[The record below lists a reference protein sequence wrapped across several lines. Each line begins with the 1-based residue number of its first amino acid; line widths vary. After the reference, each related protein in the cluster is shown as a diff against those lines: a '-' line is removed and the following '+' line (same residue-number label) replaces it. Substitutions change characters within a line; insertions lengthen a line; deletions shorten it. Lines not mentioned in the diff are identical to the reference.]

1 MTTFARLTRPKLR
14 ALAPGESLHEHGITF
29 TRLAN
34 GDGRWAVNVMVN
46 RRRVHQVVGTE
57 SAGFTRTQAEDL
69 VAKLK
74 AAKYEAAHG
83 IRKARAQPVTLSAAV
98 DAYLAHL
105 DRTGGRDVPKKR
117 QRLRMHVCRLL
128 GGVLLPTL
136 RRSDLQ
142 AYAKARQDEGASPA
156 TVNRELAAVSHLLR
170 LAASPDDLA
179 MLPAVPFRVPLLREP
194 RGKTVYLNAAEAD
207 ALLAAAA
214 RDPSPHVYAFAMVGL
229 HTGMRLSAILRIRVD
244 EIDVDRRVIW
254 VNRDKAGERE
264 QPITAEL
271 ADFLRDYT
279 AHRRGPWLFPSD
291 TSDTGHAVN
300 VSKAFRRVVQAA
312 GLPAAVTPHKLRHTM
327 ATTAAARGVDPAT
340 LQAIGGWKSRAM
352 VERYTHAGAL
362 AEAMAKLSAGYTV
375 PPKLHQESDAP
386 E

>member
-34 GDGRWAVNVMVN
+34 GDGRWSVNVMVQ

-57 SAGFTRTQAEDL
+57 SAGFTRTQAEEL

-83 IRKARAQPVTLSAAV
+83 IRKDRARPVALSAAV

-105 DRTGGRDVPKKR
+105 ERIGGKDAPKKR

-128 GGVLLPTL
+128 GGVQLHTL

-142 AYAKARQDEGASPA
+142 AYAKTRQDEGASPA

-179 MLPAVPFRVPLLREP
+179 LLPGVPFRVPLLREP
-194 RGKTVYLNAAEAD
+194 KGRTVYLNAAEAD
-207 ALLAAAA
+207 ALLAAAQ
-214 RDPSPHVYAFAMVGL
+214 RDQSPHVLAFVMVGL
-229 HTGMRLSAILRIRVD
+229 HTGMRLSAILRIRID
-244 EIDVDRRVIW
+244 EIDVDRCVIW
-254 VNRDKAGERE
+254 VDKDKAGERE
-264 QPITAEL
+264 QPMTTEL
-271 ADFLRDYT
+271 ADFLRTYI
-279 AHRRGPWLFPSD
+279 AHIDGPWLFPSD

-300 VSKAFRRVVQAA
+300 ISKAFRRVVKAA

-352 VERYTHAGAL
+352 VERYTHASAL
-362 AEAMAKLSAGYTV
+362 SEAMAKLSAGYTV
-375 PPKLHQESDAP
+375 PGKLHQDHSEP